1 MGHKFDDGFHHGLEN
16 LVQRGNFRVD
26 HCLCGHLH
34 LHIGYTA
41 LTLDQ
46 RSARIISEMLAVAL
60 HKVDSQ
66 AARLPASP
74 LGLTFDPDD
83 GLN

>member
-1 MGHKFDDGFHHGLEN
+1 MSQKFGDGLHHGLRN

-46 RSARIISEMLAVAL
+46 RSARVISEMLAVAL
-60 HKVDSQ
+60 HKVDREPLG
-66 AARLPASP
+66 AGSP
-74 LGLTFDPDD
+74 LALAYDPDD